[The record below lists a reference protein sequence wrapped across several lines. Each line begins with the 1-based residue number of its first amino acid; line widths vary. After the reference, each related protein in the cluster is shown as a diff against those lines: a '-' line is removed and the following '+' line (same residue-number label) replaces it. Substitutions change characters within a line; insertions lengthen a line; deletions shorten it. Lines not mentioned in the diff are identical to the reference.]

1 VFYKSFRIKQE
12 KEVSLKMIEKRKI
25 EFTDVTC
32 RDGIQSLL
40 ATRVRTEDL
49 LPAVEKLDKAGFWS
63 LEVWGGATFD
73 VCLRFL
79 KEDPWERLKR
89 FREVAKNSRLEML
102 VRGQSLVGYRH
113 YPDDVVDAFI
123 KKAID
128 DGIDVVRVFDA
139 LNDVRNME
147 RAIKSAKEA
156 GAIVKGAISYTIS
169 PVHTIDK
176 YVEIAKQLADL
187 KVDII
192 SIKDMAGLLSPKVAY
207 ELVKRLKE
215 EIGLPVHVHAQTT
228 SALAMMAYLKAV
240 EAGADII
247 DTDTYSM
254 SLQTAHPTGETMIYA
269 LKEFGYEIPVDMK
282 IYKEVGDYMVEVRKK
297 YKKYDIAPPWPD
309 VDVLIHQI
317 PGGMITNF
325 MSQLKEQGLED
336 KLEEVLEEVVRVRE
350 DLGYPPLVTPT
361 SQIVGTQAL
370 MNVIHG
376 ERYKVI
382 TKEVKDY
389 VKGLYGRPPAPIK
402 EELIKKVL
410 GDEKPIYDIRPA
422 DLLPPML
429 DKIKKEAIE
438 AGARSEEDILSYAIL
453 PVVAKEF
460 FEWREKFE
468 KGEALPPEVEEAL
481 EEVPSECLAP
491 YEFQVTVHG
500 ETYNIEIAGVGE
512 KTPAGRPYF
521 IRIDG
526 RLEEVMVQPIR
537 EATAI
542 SGEFSETPEG
552 TIAVGKRPRP
562 KRIGDVTSPVSGK
575 VTEIK
580 VNVGDK
586 VKEGDVLLIVEAMKM
601 ANEVHAPVSGVVEE
615 ILVRV
620 GEQVNPD
627 EVLIRIKPEKK

>member
-1 VFYKSFRIKQE
+1 MGQKVE
-12 KEVSLKMIEKRKI
+12 NKRRV

-49 LPAVEKLDKAGFWS
+49 LPAVEKLDKLGFWS

-73 VCLRFL
+73 VCLRYL
-79 KEDPWERLKR
+79 KEDPWERLKK

-123 KKAID
+123 KKAVD

-187 KVDII
+187 NVDII
-192 SIKDMAGLLSPKVAY
+192 SIKDMAGLLSPYVAY

-247 DTDTYSM
+247 DTDCYSM

-269 LKEFGYEIPVDMK
+269 LKEFGYEVPVNMQG
-282 IYKEVGDYMVEVRKK
+282 YKEVGDYMVEVRKK
-297 YKKYDIAPPWPD
+297 YKKYDVAPPWPD

-336 KLEEVLEEVVRVRE
+336 KLNEVLEEVVRVRE

-402 EELIKKVL
+402 EELIKKIL

-422 DLLPPML
+422 DLLEPML

-468 KGEALPPEVEEAL
+468 KGEVPPPEVEESL

-537 EATAI
+537 EAEVI

-562 KRIGDVTSPVSGK
+562 KGVGDVTSPVSGK

-601 ANEVHAPVSGVVEE
+601 ANEVHAPVSGTVEE

-620 GEQVNPD
+620 GEHVNPD
-627 EVLIRIKPEKK
+627 EVLIRIKPEKRK

>member
-1 VFYKSFRIKQE
+1 MEQ
-12 KEVSLKMIEKRKI
+12 LKNKRRI

-49 LPAVEKLDKAGFWS
+49 LPAVEKLDKLGFWS

-73 VCLRFL
+73 VCLRYL
-79 KEDPWERLKR
+79 KEDPWERLRR

-123 KKAID
+123 KKAVD
-128 DGIDVVRVFDA
+128 NGIDVVRVFDA

-187 KVDII
+187 NVDII
-192 SIKDMAGLLSPKVAY
+192 SIKDMAGLLSPYMAY

-247 DTDTYSM
+247 DTDCYSM
-254 SLQTAHPTGETMIYA
+254 SLQTAHPTGEAMIYA
-269 LKEFGYEIPVDMK
+269 LKEFGYEIPVDMQG
-282 IYKEVGDYMVEVRKK
+282 YKEVGDYMVEVRKK
-297 YKKYDIAPPWPD
+297 YKKYDVAPPWPD
-309 VDVLIHQI
+309 VGVLIHQI

-336 KLEEVLEEVVRVRE
+336 KLDEVLEEVVRVRE

-402 EELIKKVL
+402 EELIKKIL

-422 DLLPPML
+422 DLLEPML

-468 KGEALPPEVEEAL
+468 KGEVPPPEVEEGL
-481 EEVPSECLAP
+481 EEIPKECVAP
-491 YEFQVTVHG
+491 YEFQITVHG

-512 KTPAGRPYF
+512 RTPSGRPYF

-526 RLEEVMVQPIR
+526 KLEEVMVQPIR
-537 EATAI
+537 EAEVI

-562 KRIGDVTSPVSGK
+562 KGVGDVTSPVSGK

-580 VNVGDK
+580 VNVGDE

-601 ANEVHAPVSGVVEE
+601 ANEVHAPVSGTVEE

-620 GEQVNPD
+620 GEHVNPD
-627 EVLIRIKPEKK
+627 EVLIRIKPKKK

>member
-1 VFYKSFRIKQE
+1 MAQKTETKP
-12 KEVSLKMIEKRKI
+12 KRRV
-25 EFTDVTC
+25 ELTDVTC

-49 LPAVEKLDKAGFWS
+49 LPAVEKLDKLGFWS

-73 VCLRFL
+73 VCLRYL

-123 KKAID
+123 KKAVD

-147 RAIKSAKEA
+147 RAIRSAKEA

-187 KVDII
+187 GVDII
-192 SIKDMAGLLSPKVAY
+192 SIKDMAGLLSPYMAY

-215 EIGLPVHVHAQTT
+215 EIGLPVHLHAQTT
-228 SALAMMAYLKAV
+228 SALAMMTYLKAV

-247 DTDTYSM
+247 DTDCYSM

-269 LKEFGYEIPVDMK
+269 LREFGYEIPVDMQG
-282 IYKEVGDYMVEVRKK
+282 YKEVGDYFVKVRKK
-297 YKKYDIAPPWPD
+297 YKKYDVAPPWPD

-325 MSQLKEQGLED
+325 LSQLKEQGLED
-336 KLEEVLEEVVRVRE
+336 KLQEVLEEVVRVRE

-389 VKGLYGRPPAPIK
+389 VKGLYGRPPGPIK
-402 EELIKKVL
+402 EELIKKIL
-410 GDEKPIYDIRPA
+410 GDEKPLYDVRPA
-422 DLLPPML
+422 DLLEPML

-438 AGARSEEDILSYAIL
+438 AGARNEEDILSYAIL

-468 KGEALPPEVEEAL
+468 RGEVPPPEVEESL

-537 EATAI
+537 EAEVI

-562 KRIGDVTSPVSGK
+562 KGVGDVTSPVSGK

-601 ANEVHAPVSGVVEE
+601 ANEVHAPVSGTVEE

-620 GEQVNPD
+620 GEHVNPD
-627 EVLIRIKPEKK
+627 EVLIRIKPEKRK

>member
-325 MSQLKEQGLED
+325 ISQLKEQGLED

>member
-1 VFYKSFRIKQE
+1 MSEVQ
-12 KEVSLKMIEKRKI
+12 KETKRKV
-25 EFTDVTC
+25 ELTDVTC

-49 LPAVEKLDKAGFWS
+49 LPAVEKLDKLGFWS

-73 VCLRFL
+73 VCLRYL
-79 KEDPWERLKR
+79 KEDPWERLKK

-123 KKAID
+123 KKAVD

-187 KVDII
+187 NVDII
-192 SIKDMAGLLSPKVAY
+192 SIKDMAGLLSPYKAY

-247 DTDTYSM
+247 DTDCYSM

-269 LKEFGYEIPVDMK
+269 LKEFGYEVPVDMQG
-282 IYKEVGDYMVEVRKK
+282 YKEVGDYMVKVRKK
-297 YKKYDIAPPWPD
+297 YKKYDVAPPWPD

-336 KLEEVLEEVVRVRE
+336 KLDEVLEEVVRVRE

-402 EELIKKVL
+402 EELIKKIL
-410 GDEKPIYDIRPA
+410 GDEKPLYDIRPA
-422 DLLPPML
+422 DLLEPML

-438 AGARSEEDILSYAIL
+438 AGARNEEDILSYAIL

-468 KGEALPPEVEEAL
+468 KGEVPPPEVEESL

-526 RLEEVMVQPIR
+526 RLEEVMLQPIR
-537 EATAI
+537 EAEVI

-562 KRIGDVTSPVSGK
+562 KGVGDVTSPVSGK

-601 ANEVHAPVSGVVEE
+601 ANEVHAPVSGTVEE

-620 GEQVNPD
+620 GEHVNPD
-627 EVLIRIKPEKK
+627 EVLIRIKPEKRK

>member
-1 VFYKSFRIKQE
+1 MGQTVE
-12 KEVSLKMIEKRKI
+12 NKRRV

-49 LPAVEKLDKAGFWS
+49 LPAVEKLDKLGFWS

-73 VCLRFL
+73 VCLRYL
-79 KEDPWERLKR
+79 KEDPWERLKK

-123 KKAID
+123 KKAVD

-147 RAIKSAKEA
+147 RAIRSAKEA

-187 KVDII
+187 NVDII
-192 SIKDMAGLLSPKVAY
+192 SIKDMAGLLSPKMAY

-247 DTDTYSM
+247 DTDCYSM

-269 LKEFGYEIPVDMK
+269 LKEFGYEIPVDMQG
-282 IYKEVGDYMVEVRKK
+282 YKEVGDYMVGVRKK
-297 YKKYDIAPPWPD
+297 YKKYDVAPPWPD

-336 KLEEVLEEVVRVRE
+336 KLNEVLEEVVRVRE

-402 EELIKKVL
+402 EELIKKIL

-422 DLLPPML
+422 DLLEPML

-468 KGEALPPEVEEAL
+468 KGEVPPPEVEESL

-537 EATAI
+537 EAEVI

-562 KRIGDVTSPVSGK
+562 KGVGDVTSPVSGK
-575 VTEIK
+575 VTEIR

-601 ANEVHAPVSGVVEE
+601 ANEVHAPVSGTVEE

-620 GEQVNPD
+620 GEHVNPD
-627 EVLIRIKPEKK
+627 EVLIRIKPDKRK

>member
-1 VFYKSFRIKQE
+1 MGQKVE
-12 KEVSLKMIEKRKI
+12 NKRRV

-49 LPAVEKLDKAGFWS
+49 LPAVEKLDKLGFWS

-73 VCLRFL
+73 VCLRYL
-79 KEDPWERLKR
+79 KEDPWERLKK

-123 KKAID
+123 KKAVD

-187 KVDII
+187 NVDII
-192 SIKDMAGLLSPKVAY
+192 SIKDMAGLLSPYVAY

-215 EIGLPVHVHAQTT
+215 EIGLPVHIHAQTT

-247 DTDTYSM
+247 DTDCYSM

-269 LKEFGYEIPVDMK
+269 LKEFGYEVPVDMQG
-282 IYKEVGDYMVEVRKK
+282 YKEVGDYMVEVRKK
-297 YKKYDIAPPWPD
+297 YKKYDVAPPWPD

-336 KLEEVLEEVVRVRE
+336 KLTEVLEEVVRVRE

-402 EELIKKVL
+402 EELIKKIL

-422 DLLPPML
+422 DLLEPML

-468 KGEALPPEVEEAL
+468 KGEVPPPEVEESL

-491 YEFQVTVHG
+491 YEFQITVHG

-537 EATAI
+537 EAEVI

-562 KRIGDVTSPVSGK
+562 KGVGDVTSPVSGK

-601 ANEVHAPVSGVVEE
+601 ANEVHAPVSGTVEE

-620 GEQVNPD
+620 GEHVNPD
-627 EVLIRIKPEKK
+627 EVLIRIKPEKRK